1 MSEQLTEA
9 ERELLRKRAERLRK
23 LDDDDAAEEAGVAI
37 AAFNIGDDRFAIPLA
52 QMRAV
57 APLRLVT
64 AVPLSPPEVIGVLRF
79 DGRVLTAY
87 SLASLLGVRGW
98 RHDPEVLAIVELPDG
113 SLVALDC
120 EQVPVAETI
129 PFGLPEHEGDERW
142 SEVSLGDGSV
152 LHLINLGRLLRRS
165 T

>member
-1 MSEQLTEA
+1 MSDQLTEA
-9 ERELLRKRAERLRK
+9 ERELLRRRAERLRK
-23 LDDDDAAEEAGVAI
+23 IDDDAVEEVGVAI

-79 DGRVLTAY
+79 DGRIVTAY

-98 RHDPEVLAIVELPDG
+98 RHDPEVLAVVELPDG
-113 SLVALDC
+113 TTVALDC

-129 PFGLPEHEGDERW
+129 PFGVPEHEGDERFH
-142 SEVSLGDGSV
+142 ELSLHDGSV
-152 LHLINLGRLLRRS
+152 IHLIDLGRLLRRDP
-165 T
+165 